1 MRPFTPLLI
10 TALALTSAALA
21 PRAHAQETP
30 REVVDALFDAM
41 RAGDGEAVRDQVT
54 DDAPLARVEAN
65 GNVRASS
72 FNDWANWVDVQ
83 NQGDADEQIFD
94 VTVNQSGNLASVWAP
109 FILHYKGELVGC
121 GVNQFTLARTGQ
133 TWTIIHGID
142 TQDDGDCSTFKTR
155 YRAAAP

>member
-1 MRPFTPLLI
+1 MHSVTRLLI
-10 TALALTSAALA
+10 STFFLAVPILHQPAQS
-21 PRAHAQETP
+21 QETP

-41 RAGDGEAVRDQVT
+41 RSGDGDAVREQIADN
-54 DDAPLARVEAN
+54 AALARVQAN

-72 FNDWANWVDVQ
+72 FNDWADWVDAQ

-109 FILHYKGELVGC
+109 FILHYKGDLVGC
-121 GVNQFTLARTGQ
+121 GVNQFTLARTGG

-142 TQDDGDCSTFKTR
+142 TQDDGDCSTFKER
-155 YRAAAP
+155 YRQITP